1 MNKVMISGRLT
12 KDVDI
17 SYSKKGTPWAKTS
30 IAINEYYTDQQGV
43 KNEKVTFIDLKL
55 FNKNAEN
62 AKDILGKGD
71 KVIIEGQLNQEK
83 WVDRNGNN
91 KYAISVIVQ
100 RFELVQKK
108 YVATPENSN
117 YDPMTQGYQ
126 GSPEPAPSFFPE
138 DVIPF

>member
-1 MNKVMISGRLT
+1 
-12 KDVDI
+12 
-17 SYSKKGTPWAKTS
+17 
-30 IAINEYYTDQQGV
+30 
-43 KNEKVTFIDLKL
+43 L

-83 WVDRNGNN
+83 WVDKSGNK

-108 YVATPENSN
+108 YGAENSTSKRN

-126 GSPEPAPSFFPE
+126 GSSTPTFIPE
-138 DVIPF
+138 DEIPF